1 MTFLRMAYFP
11 EATSEHFEQLARQM
25 PPESPSGRLVFA
37 AGPVSGGWQVVQLW
51 ESRELLEAFNRDVF
65 FPALTRMGG
74 SAFPTPPE
82 VTDFEPT
89 RLSLRSGPTNGDV
102 P

>member
-37 AGPVSGGWQVVQLW
+37 AGPVSRGWQVVQLW
-51 ESRELLEAFNRDVF
+51 ESRELLEAFNRDIF

-89 RLSLRSGPTNGDV
+89 RLSLRSGPANGDV

>member
-1 MTFLRMAYFP
+1 MAFLRMAYFP

-51 ESRELLEAFNRDVF
+51 ESRELLEAFNRDVVS
-65 FPALTRMGG
+65 PALTRMGG

-89 RLSLRSGPTNGDV
+89 LLSLWSGPANGDV